1 MICVTRDGN
10 QFEESGTMRKTIFLA
25 MLVLISCGKEVI
37 ITEEEIQPDMFYVRN
52 DVNPFTGTCKVVFSD
67 TGILKEKFQFRK
79 GILEGEAIAYYRD
92 GNLRWKGQ
100 YKNGYCSGKWEY
112 WNQSGNKVIE
122 ANYSNDTLKGSYCS
136 WYSNGL
142 MKERGQFSQNSR
154 TGKWFNYNET
164 GQVVSETI
172 Y

>member
-1 MICVTRDGN
+1 
-10 QFEESGTMRKTIFLA
+10 MRKAIFLA

-37 ITEEEIQPDMFYVRN
+37 ITEEEIQPDMFYVHN

-67 TGILKEKFQFRK
+67 TGLLKEKFQFRS
-79 GILEGEAIAYYRD
+79 GILEGEAIAYYRN
-92 GNLRWKGQ
+92 GNLRWKGH
-100 YKNGYCSGKWEY
+100 YKNGYCTGKWEY

-122 ANYSNDTLKGSYCS
+122 ANYSNDTLTGPYCS

-154 TGKWFNYNET
+154 TGKWFIYNET